1 MSWRVVARKEFRDAI
16 RSRWLWALTVVFVV
30 FSAGAAGIYVLLNS
44 QGQTELTSLGLV
56 FFLLSPAGILVP
68 VIGLVV
74 SYKAVAGERESG
86 SLKLLLGL
94 PHTRLDVVLG
104 KVVGRTAVTAVAVT
118 VGFAVTAVV
127 ALLGFSEFSAS
138 TYLGFVALTMLLALT
153 YISIGVGISSLVSTT
168 SRALA
173 SAVVFFVVF
182 ELLWGVLVLL
192 LHWLSTLVTGGSF
205 DPVGYTQLDWTA
217 FLLTLAPGT
226 AFSRAISMFLPASPD
241 EIATGGVSVGAGAGD
256 AAAAGGSDPF
266 FTAAWFGV
274 VVLLAWIVVMLTLG
288 YRRFNGADLG

>member
-1 MSWRVVARKEFRDAI
+1 MSWSVVARKEFRDAI
-16 RSRWLWALTVVFVV
+16 RSRWLWALTVVFVL

-44 QGQTELTSLGLV
+44 QGQTELTSLGLI

-68 VIGLVV
+68 IIGLVV

-104 KVVGRTAVTAVAVT
+104 KVVGRTAVTAVAVV

-127 ALLGFSEFSAS
+127 AFVGFSEFSPGA
-138 TYLGFVALTMLLALT
+138 YAGFVALTLLLALT

-173 SAVVFFVVF
+173 SAVSFYVVF

-192 LHWLSTLVTGGSF
+192 AYWLSTFLTGSSF
-205 DPVGYTQLDWTA
+205 NPAGYGQVDWVA
-217 FLLTLAPGT
+217 FLLSLAPGS
-226 AFSRAISMFLPASPD
+226 AFSRATSLFLPVSPD
-241 EIATGGVSVGAGAGD
+241 EIASGGVTVGAGGGAGE
-256 AAAAGGSDPF
+256 AAASSDPF
-266 FTAAWFGV
+266 YLAAWFGV
-274 VVLLAWIVVMLTLG
+274 VVLLAWIAVMVAAG
-288 YRRFNGADLG
+288 YRRFSRADLG